1 MSLYINGSKVKDR
14 GSYGLRFNDSN
25 IIKAYFNGSLVYEYS
40 PYDDDTQLYYA
51 SPASYSAT
59 LKKGVYQIALG
70 AGQCGSWQSGVT
82 PRPPTAWYS
91 TRGGGSFVEL
101 VFYNP
106 SDQSIE
112 VSAPNAA
119 SAYFNLGGTRMITCN
134 AQTGNSTAGGTY
146 SINTSGLDILQTI
159 KASNGAGGGTGAWS
173 APAVGSVSNYGNWG
187 SSSNTNGGC
196 RLVFKRL
203 NR

>member
-1 MSLYINGSKVKDR
+1 MALYLNGSKVKDR
-14 GSYGLRFNDSN
+14 GSYGLRFNNSN
-25 IIKAYFNGSLVYEYS
+25 IVKAYLNGSLVYEYS
-40 PYDDDTQLYYA
+40 PYNNETQLYYA
-51 SPASYSAT
+51 APASYSAT

-70 AGQCGSWQSGVT
+70 AGQCGSWNSGVT
-82 PRPPTAWYS
+82 PRPPTAWYTS
-91 TRGGGSFVEL
+91 KGGGSFVEL
-101 VFYNP
+101 IFYNP
-106 SDQSIE
+106 QDQAIE

-134 AQTGNSTAGGTY
+134 AQTGNSASGGTY

-159 KASNGAGGGTGAWS
+159 KASNGASGGTGPWS
-173 APAVGSVSNYGNWG
+173 PGGVGSVSNYDNWG

>member
-1 MSLYINGSKVKDR
+1 MALYLNGSKVKDR
-14 GSYGLRFNDSN
+14 GSYGLRFNNSN
-25 IIKAYFNGSLVYEYS
+25 IVKAYLNGSLVYEYS
-40 PYDDDTQLYYA
+40 PYNNETQLYYA
-51 SPASYSAT
+51 APASYTAT

-70 AGQCGSWQSGVT
+70 AGQCGSWNSGVT
-82 PRPPTAWYS
+82 PRPPTAWYTS
-91 TRGGGSFVEL
+91 KGGGSFVEL
-101 VFYNP
+101 IFYNP
-106 SDQSIE
+106 SDKSIE

-119 SAYFNLGGTRMITCN
+119 SAYFNLGGVRMITCN
-134 AQTGNSTAGGTY
+134 AQTENSASGGTY

-159 KASNGAGGGTGAWS
+159 KASNGASGGTGPWS
-173 APAVGSVSNYGNWG
+173 PGGVGSVSNYGNWG

>member
-1 MSLYINGSKVKDR
+1 MPLYLGSEKIRNRISPGLYIESSK
-14 GSYGLRFNDSN
+14 
-25 IIKAYFNGSLVYEYS
+25 IIKAYLGSTLVYEYS
-40 PYDDDTQLYYA
+40 PYDDDTQIYYA
-51 SPASYSAT
+51 APASYTAT

-70 AGQCGSWQSGVT
+70 AGQCGYWQSGVT
-82 PRPPTAWYS
+82 PRPPTVWYT

-101 VFYNP
+101 IFYNP
-106 SDQSIE
+106 VDQSIE

-119 SAYFNLGGTRMITCN
+119 SAYFNLGGVRMITCN
-134 AQTGNSTAGGTY
+134 AQTGNSASGGTY

-159 KASNGAGGGTGAWS
+159 KASNGASGGTGPWS